1 VSRSVEKSYNS
12 AAEAYAEQ
20 LFNELEK
27 KPLDRHLLNRFA
39 ESVKGKGLVADLG
52 CGPGHIAKYLHSQGV
67 EMCGIDISPEMIRI
81 AKEMSPEVDFK
92 AGDMLSLD
100 AADESLAGIVAFYS
114 IVHFDSSQLATA
126 LSECRRVMK
135 DGALILLAFHIG
147 DEVIHVDDLFDRPVN
162 LDFRFH
168 RPADVMNALRSY
180 RFTVIESTEREPYE
194 GAEHQ
199 SRRSYLLARAD

>member
-1 VSRSVEKSYNS
+1 LARSIEQSYDS
-12 AAEAYAEQ
+12 AAKAYAEH
-20 LFNELEK
+20 LFNELDG

-39 ESVKGKGLVADLG
+39 ESLKGKGLVADLG
-52 CGPGHIAKYLHSQGV
+52 CGPGHIAKYLHNAGL
-67 EMCGIDISPEMIRI
+67 EICGIDISPEMIRI
-81 AKEMSPEVDFK
+81 ATEMCPEVQFTV
-92 AGDMLSLD
+92 GDMLSLD
-100 AADESLAGIVAFYS
+100 IREGSLAGIVAFYS

-135 DGALILLAFHIG
+135 DGALILMAFHVG
-147 DEVIHVDDLFDRPVN
+147 DEVIHVDDLFERPVN

-168 RPADVMNALRSY
+168 QPASVMNALRSQ